1 MQTKPIVESLLF
13 YSDHPEYMR
22 ESLRLARVI
31 NGTDRNWHAKEHPEL
46 RIHLSH
52 FTRPSILVTIGL
64 IISVFVITQNPNNKR
79 VLDVVIIQGKHS
91 VISEMSR
98 TKLVLEASSSL
109 NIKDYMPVASLKQI
123 IWIPFKEKEHVQIS
137 SESVDEAILNSAYE
151 PGVHP
156 EAIVFTESIRGE
168 WMLDI
173 DISSPDPQYSTKTTQ
188 REILNNIV
196 KEV

>member
-13 YSDHPEYMR
+13 YSDHPEYIR

-31 NGTDRNWHAKEHPEL
+31 NRTDRNWHAKEHPEF
-46 RIHLSH
+46 RVHLSH
-52 FTRPSILVTIGL
+52 FTSPSILVTIGL
-64 IISVFVITQNPNNKR
+64 IISVFVITQSPNNKR
-79 VLDVVIIQGKHS
+79 VLDVVVIQGKHS

-98 TKLVLEASSSL
+98 TKLILEANASL
-109 NIKDYMPVASLKQI
+109 SIKDYMPVASLKQI
-123 IWIPFKEKEHVQIS
+123 IWIPFKEKEHLQVS
-137 SESVDEAILNSAYE
+137 SESVDEAILNRVHE

-156 EAIVFTESIRGE
+156 EAIIFTESVRGE

-188 REILNNIV
+188 REILSNII